1 MRVAKLNITLL
12 ALLLHSAYCYGQQ
25 ANNANNADSIAAV
38 PSITKIP
45 LKFITQTN
53 DKIDKYTNRITSK
66 TEKTL
71 TKLAKWENKIHKLL
85 DKASPQTAQQLFGE
99 GKLTFASM
107 LQKVQEGKSLAE
119 NSRAHYTEY
128 NDKLVTNI
136 KYIETQKADL
146 SNKYLKPLAKAKEKA
161 SQLEK
166 EVAETETA
174 EKLIKER
181 KKELLTEAY
190 KVLGKNKYISKM
202 QQECFYYTETLKN
215 YKEIFN
221 DPTKAEAKAMELLG
235 QIPAVNSFVQQN
247 SMLASLFGNPSFGQ
261 SPPSEGGGALA
272 GLQTR
277 ASISSLI
284 SDRIAAG
291 GPNAA
296 AQISANIQ
304 AAQGELTKLKDKIL
318 KAGSS
323 STVEEDGLPSFKKK
337 DLKSKTFAQRIE
349 IGSNIQFG
357 KPNAFVPS
365 QADLGLSIGYKIS
378 EKSTAGLGCSY
389 KLNYGAI
396 NDFYLQH
403 GGISLR
409 SFLDMKLKKQFYVTG
424 GFEMNYNNAFHNFS
438 EVSTGFGRMGIGNA
452 WQSSG
457 LVGIMKK
464 ISFPT
469 SSFGKKAGLVKGTKL
484 SLLYDFLYNSHLIET
499 PAFLFRVGYNF

>member
-1 MRVAKLNITLL
+1 MRFVRLTFTLL
-12 ALLLHSAYCYGQQ
+12 ALILHSAYCYGQQ
-25 ANNANNADSIAAV
+25 AKNTDSTTDI

-71 TKLAKWENKIHKLL
+71 TKLAKWETKIHKLL

-119 NSRAHYTEY
+119 NTKARYTEY

-136 KYIETQKADL
+136 KYIETQKAEL
-146 SNKYLKPLAKAKEKA
+146 NSKYLQPLAAAKEKA

-202 QQECFYYTETLKN
+202 QQEIFYYGESLQNFK
-215 YKEIFN
+215 KIFS

-235 QIPAVNSFVQQN
+235 QIPAVNSFIQQN
-247 SMLASLFGNPSFGQ
+247 SMLASLFGSLSPSASGTA
-261 SPPSEGGGALA
+261 SLA

-277 ASISSLI
+277 ADLNSLI
-284 SDRIAAG
+284 QGRIASG

-296 AQISANIQ
+296 AQISANMQ
-304 AAQGELTKLKDKIL
+304 AAQGELTKLKDKL
-318 KAGSS
+318 TL
-323 STVEEDGLPSFKKK
+323 STRGEGRGEVEEDGLPSFKKSEV
-337 DLKSKTFAQRIE
+337 KSKTFAQRIE
-349 IGSNIQFG
+349 LGSNIQFG
-357 KPNAFVPS
+357 RPNGFVPS

-378 EKSTAGLGCSY
+378 EKNTVGFGLSY
-389 KLNYGAI
+389 KLNYGPI

-424 GFEMNYNNAFHNFS
+424 GFEMNYNNAFNNFS
-438 EVSTGFGRMGIGNA
+438 EISTGFGRTGIGNA

-484 SLLYDFLYNSHLIET
+484 SLLYDFLYDSHVVPT
-499 PAFLFRVGYNF
+499 QPVVFRVGYNF

>member
-25 ANNANNADSIAAV
+25 VNNANNAADSIAAI

-119 NSRAHYTEY
+119 NARAHYTEY

-181 KKELLTEAY
+181 KKELQTEAY
-190 KVLGKNKYISKM
+190 RVLGKNKYISKM

-221 DPTKAEAKAMELLG
+221 DPTKAEAKAMKLLG

-247 SMLASLFGNPSFGQ
+247 SMLASLFGSPS
-261 SPPSEGGGALA
+261 SGAANTASLA

-277 ASISSLI
+277 ADLNSLI
-284 SDRIAAG
+284 QGRIAAG

-323 STVEEDGLPSFKKK
+323 STVEEEGLPSFKKK

-349 IGSNIQFG
+349 LGSNIQFG
-357 KPNAFVPS
+357 RPNGFVPS
-365 QADLGLSIGYKIS
+365 QADLGMSIGYKIND
-378 EKSTAGLGCSY
+378 KSIIGVGCSA
-389 KLNYGAI
+389 KIDYGSI
-396 NDFYLQH
+396 NDFYVKY
-403 GGISLR
+403 GGVGLR
-409 SFLDMKLKKQFYVTG
+409 SFVDYKIKKQFFLSAGY
-424 GFEMNYNNAFHNFS
+424 EMNYNNAFNNFS
-438 EVSTGFGRMGIGNA
+438 EISTGFGRVGIGNA
-452 WQSSG
+452 WQQSG

-464 ISFPT
+464 INMKT
-469 SSFGKKAGLVKGTKL
+469 KWVKGTKL
-484 SLLYDFLYNSHLIET
+484 SLLYDFLYNSHVVPT
-499 PAFLFRVGYNF
+499 QPVVFRVGYNF